1 MLLVQSGFLE
11 LQDTPEEVEE
21 VLITYNED
29 QVYEYLEDYLY
40 TVDKEKEQYGNEN
53 LHLYG

>member
-1 MLLVQSGFLE
+1 MLLVQSEFLE

>member
-1 MLLVQSGFLE
+1 MFLVQSGFLD

-21 VLITYNED
+21 VLITYNNNE
-29 QVYEYLEDYLY
+29 VHEYLEDYLF

-53 LHLYG
+53 IHLYG